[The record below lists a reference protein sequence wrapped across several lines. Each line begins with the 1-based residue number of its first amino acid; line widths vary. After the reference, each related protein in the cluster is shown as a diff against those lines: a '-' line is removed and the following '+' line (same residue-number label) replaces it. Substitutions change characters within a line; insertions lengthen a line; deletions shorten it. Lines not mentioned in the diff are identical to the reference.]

1 MSVLNLGNAI
11 NAVLVARG
19 SRNIQTILRPVSGAT
34 WKTSPSKALVGLVSI
49 SDLILELLALCPNTQ
64 VPRKKLVDSLL
75 KLHEEE
81 PILFSARDPIN
92 FCAEM
97 GALIRKAMSKL
108 RVAATTPLL
117 YERAVSQVRI

>member
-1 MSVLNLGNAI
+1 MQCWWPEAAATSKRSCDRSV
-11 NAVLVARG
+11 V
-19 SRNIQTILRPVSGAT
+19 RPG
-34 WKTSPSKALVGLVSI
+34 VGLVSI
-49 SDLILELLALCPNTQ
+49 SDLVLELLAMCPNTQ